1 MDYLLSR
8 ENNIEC
14 RVLLNSSKV
23 GLDQLNVNS
32 FSSQLIINETEQKM
46 NLLRQIDAV
55 QSSF

>member
-1 MDYLLSR
+1 
-8 ENNIEC
+8 
-14 RVLLNSSKV
+14 LNSSKV